1 LRLTEDPRYRWVV
14 AGMAF
19 FAVFA
24 AIGFGRFGYSAV
36 LPSMQEALGLTSAQA
51 GSLASWNQVGYTI
64 MALVGG
70 ILASRFGPRIIVFA
84 GLLVTAVGMAL
95 TGMADGLPVAS
106 AGRFITGM
114 GNATVLSPSIALM
127 AAWFEPRRL
136 GMASGIVPAG
146 SSFALLVVGPVVPR
160 LIAAGG
166 DDGWRLAWYFF
177 AAITLVIAVA
187 AVIVQR
193 DRPHAQRNVFVPKL
207 TWSDIRRISRSRH
220 AWLLGLMYFLYGFAF
235 LLFFTFFQKRL
246 TVDLG
251 YSSETAGNLFLV
263 LGLTGCVSGVL
274 WGRVSDSIGRGRA
287 LFFVSMGEA
296 AVALVFA
303 LWHNTAALAVGSAVF
318 GIFAL
323 SVPAL
328 FGAACGDHF
337 GPRLAAASL
346 GFVTVFVGLGQI
358 MGPYVGG
365 ALEDAFGSL
374 GPSYLVSAIVFA
386 ILGLVSLRLR
396 QGRPE
401 AGPVTSTA

>member
-1 LRLTEDPRYRWVV
+1 
-14 AGMAF
+14 MAF

-51 GSLASWNQVGYTI
+51 GSLASWNLVGYTI
-64 MALVGG
+64 IALPAG
-70 ILASRFGPRIIVFA
+70 ILASRFGCRLVVFV
-84 GLLVTAVGMAL
+84 GLVVTAIGMAL
-95 TGMADGLPVAS
+95 TGMAAGLTAAS
-106 AGRFITGM
+106 AGRFFTGM
-114 GNATVLSPSIALM
+114 GNAMVLAPSLALM
-127 AAWFEPRRL
+127 VAWFEPRRL

-160 LIAAGG
+160 IIAAGG
-166 DDGWRLAWYFF
+166 DDGWRWAWYFF
-177 AAITLVIAVA
+177 AAVTLVIAVA
-187 AVIVQR
+187 SLIVQR
-193 DRPHAQRNVFVPKL
+193 DRPHDQRNVSIARL
-207 TWSDIRRISRSRH
+207 RWSDMRRISRSRH

-246 TVDLG
+246 TADLG

-263 LGLTGCVSGVL
+263 LGLTGCFAGVL

-287 LFFVSMGEA
+287 LFYISMGEA

-303 LWHNTAALAVGSAVF
+303 LWHNFAALAVGSAVF

-328 FGAACGDHF
+328 FGAACGEHF

-346 GFVTVFVGLGQI
+346 GFVTVFTGLGQI
-358 MGPYVGG
+358 VGPYVGG

-374 GPSYLVSAIVFA
+374 APSYLLSAAVFA

-396 QGRPE
+396 EGRPE
-401 AGPVTSTA
+401 AVE